1 MSNKHLDI
9 TVKIDIIAS
18 NGSFGFGVPL
28 ILVTKAETE
37 IPFTKVSGIKEVL
50 DLLCGGE
57 DDETTK
63 KLCMQSETYRTAK
76 LLFMQ
81 DNAPSEIA
89 ICHSTEGAET
99 AIMGI
104 EEKDW
109 RQLIC
114 IFGTGDTADEEDVA
128 DTIESLD
135 YKMYYLTTDD
145 VAVAS
150 AIKEKGYDRTVMY
163 FYDKE
168 EKDDIIVVGEDGKV
182 TESEETYIPNAV
194 AALIGESAGRE
205 VGSFTYKN
213 LILKGITAL
222 DKTTNELSQIDGA
235 NAITNIEKCGDNVT
249 TEGKCASGEYI
260 DIIDSID
267 YIIGN
272 MEYRVQKLLNNS
284 PKIPYTDSGIGSIES
299 EVKGVLEMAYRN
311 GIIADD
317 AEGLPMYQTNF
328 KSRSQMSAQDRANRI
343 YTGGNFRFDL
353 AGAIHKVSVQGE
365 LVI

>member
-1 MSNKHLDI
+1 MSNKNLDI

-18 NGSFGFGVPL
+18 NGSFGFGIPL
-28 ILVTKAETE
+28 ILVSKAETE
-37 IPFTKVSGIKEVL
+37 IEFTKVSGVKEVL
-50 DLLCGGE
+50 ELLCGE
-57 DDETTK
+57 DDSAETREA
-63 KLCMQSETYRTAK
+63 CMKTETYKAAK

-81 DNAPSEIA
+81 DNAPSQIA
-89 ICHSTEGAET
+89 ICHSKESATT
-99 AIMGI
+99 AIMAI

-114 IFGTGDTADEEDVA
+114 IFGEGDTDDEEAVA
-128 DTIESLD
+128 ETIEALD
-135 YKMYYLTTDD
+135 YKMYFVTTDEL
-145 VAVAS
+145 AVAT
-150 AIKEKGYDRTVMY
+150 ALKTAGYKRTVSY
-163 FYDKE
+163 FYDLKE
-168 EKDDIIVVGEDGKV
+168 DNKLVA
-182 TESEETYIPNAV
+182 PNAV

-213 LILKGITAL
+213 LILKGIAPL
-222 DKTTNELSQIDGA
+222 DKTSDELSEISGA
-235 NAITNIEKCGDNVT
+235 NAITNVEKCGDNVT

-267 YIIGN
+267 FIKGN
-272 MEYRVQKLLNNS
+272 IETRVQKLLNNE
-284 PKIPYTDSGIGSIES
+284 PKIPYTDSGIASLEL

-317 AEGLPMYQTNF
+317 EMGLPMYETNF
-328 KSRSQMSAQDRANRI
+328 KTRSQMSAQDRANRI

-353 AGAIHKVSVQGE
+353 AGAIHTVTVYGE